1 MKKTF
6 KTIVTGVLIA
16 SMATVFSGCG
26 QKVSDKD
33 EQGRTIISVS
43 NWVNGDGKGAKALA
57 DRKALFESE
66 NPDVVVEGDEW
77 AYAIDT
83 FFAKAAGGTLPTV
96 FSTNFTELSTI
107 ISSNYSADLTEAL
120 KNRGYEGKFNQT
132 ILDLASKDG
141 KVFSFPV
148 GAYILGLGYNTE
160 LFEKAGLTEADGTPK
175 QPKTWDELAQ
185 FAVQIKEKTG
195 VPGIVFPTA
204 GNNGGWM
211 FTPIAWSYGVE
222 FVKKNDDGKWVSA
235 FNTPECVEA
244 LQFIKDLKWKY
255 NVVPDNVTV
264 DADKYYELFST
275 GQAAMM
281 LAPGNYSD
289 YVIQYGMT
297 PDQLGIMAFPA
308 GPKRHVTLIG
318 GELQSVSNKATADQ
332 IDAAIRWI
340 ETKYNYNAT
349 EAFKQTT
356 TKDIEKKLSDN
367 VIVGIK
373 GINVWNENTESVEF
387 VNELIDEKCNVN
399 PNHVRLYN
407 EFVQNPCELQAE
419 TPVCAQ
425 ELYKILDN
433 CITAVFSDESADCAA
448 IIEQASK
455 DFQMDYLDNVTY

>member
-1 MKKTF
+1 MKKNF
-6 KTIVTGVLIA
+6 KAVVTGALIL
-16 SMATVFSGCG
+16 SSVFAVSGCG

-33 EQGRTIISVS
+33 EQGRTVISVGNWDDS
-43 NWVNGDGKGAKALA
+43 NSAYAEGLRQ
-57 DRKALFESE
+57 RKEMFESE
-66 NPDVVVEGDEW
+66 NPDVSVQGDAW
-77 AYAIDT
+77 SFSLDT
-83 FFAKAAGGTLPTV
+83 FYAKAVGGTLPTV
-96 FSTNFTELSTI
+96 YSTNFTELSTI
-107 ISSNYSADLTEAL
+107 IKSGYSAELTETL

-141 KVFSFPV
+141 KIYSFPV
-148 GAYILGLGYNTE
+148 SAYILGLGYNTE

-175 QPKTWDELAQ
+175 QPKDWDELAQ

-195 VPGIVFPTA
+195 IPGIVFPTA

-222 FVKKNDDGKWVSA
+222 FEKQDEDGKWIA
-235 FNTPECVEA
+235 TFNTPECVEA

-255 NVVPDNVTV
+255 NVVPENVTV

-281 LAPGNYSD
+281 LAPGNFSD

-297 PDQLGIMAFPA
+297 PEQLGIMAFPA
-308 GPKRHVTLIG
+308 GPKRHVTLVG
-318 GELQSVSNKATADQ
+318 GELQSVSQNATPDQ
-332 IDAAIRWI
+332 IDAAVRWI

-356 TKDIEKKLSDN
+356 TKDIEKKLADN

-373 GINVWNENTESVEF
+373 GMSVWNENTESVEF
-387 VNELIDEKCNVN
+387 TNALIDEKCNIN

-407 EFVQNPCELQAE
+407 EFVQNPCELEAE
-419 TPVCAQ
+419 VPVCAQ

-433 CITAVFSDESADCAA
+433 CITAVFSDANADCAA
-448 IIEQASK
+448 IIEQACK
-455 DFQMDYLDNVTY
+455 DFQMDYLDNASN

>member
-6 KTIVTGVLIA
+6 RVVVAGALA
-16 SMATVFSGCG
+16 LSSVFAMSGCG

-33 EQGRTIISVS
+33 EQGRTVISVG
-43 NWVNGDGKGAKALA
+43 NWSDDDSAYSKALKQ
-57 DRKALFESE
+57 RKELFESE
-66 NPDVVVEGDEW
+66 NPDVVINGDSW
-77 AYAIDT
+77 SFSLDT
-83 FFAKAAGGTLPTV
+83 FYAKAVGGTLPTV
-96 FSTNFTELSTI
+96 YSTNFTELSTI
-107 ISSNYSADLTEAL
+107 ISSGYSAELTETL
-120 KNRGYEGKFNQT
+120 KNRGYDGKFNQT

-141 KVFSFPV
+141 KVYSFPV
-148 GAYILGLGYNTE
+148 SAYILGLGYNTE
-160 LFEKAGLTEADGTPK
+160 LFEKAGLTDADGTPK
-175 QPKTWDELAQ
+175 QPKDWDELAQ

-204 GNNGGWM
+204 GNQGGWM
-211 FTPIAWSYGVE
+211 FTPIAYSYGVE
-222 FVKKNDDGKWVSA
+222 FVKQDEDGKWIAA

-244 LQFIKDLKWKY
+244 LQWVKDLKWKY

-297 PDQLGIMAFPA
+297 PDQLGIMAYPA

-318 GELQSVSNKATADQ
+318 GELQSVSQNATPDQ
-332 IDAAIRWI
+332 IDASIRWI
-340 ETKYNYNAT
+340 ETKYNYSAT

-356 TKDIEKKLSDN
+356 TKEIEKKLSDN

-373 GINVWNENTESVEF
+373 GMSIWNKDTESVEF
-387 VNELIDEKCNVN
+387 TNALIDEKCNIN

-419 TPVCAQ
+419 VPVCAQ
-425 ELYKILDN
+425 ELYKLLDN
-433 CITAVFSDESADCAA
+433 CITAVFSDKDADCAA
-448 IIEQASK
+448 IIEQTCK
-455 DFQMDYLDNVTY
+455 DFQMDYLDTISY